1 MTVEPLDCALN
12 APDEDSIMFSVD
24 HAFDDMKEGD
34 TGLAGRRSSLN
45 AVREKISSEKA
56 KRILKL

>member
-1 MTVEPLDCALN
+1 
-12 APDEDSIMFSVD
+12 MFSVD